1 MNLLNVFPVTVATF
15 SPMDMGI
22 IFLVLLIFFGAKKLP
37 EFARSMGQAV
47 REFSKA
53 KDDFE
58 REITRPPEPP
68 RPTTLEATSEPYH
81 SEESHSVEATATV
94 ETHPIKPEGTHPY
107 DSAHASPIVE
117 EPAPKA

>member
-1 MNLLNVFPVTVATF
+1 MTASALPLLATF

-22 IFLVLLIFFGAKKLP
+22 IFLVILIFFGAKKLP

-58 REITRPPEPP
+58 REITRPPEPERP
-68 RPTTLEATSEPYH
+68 RQIEAPQDATIAAQ
-81 SEESHSVEATATV
+81 ESHPAESPII
-94 ETHPIKPEGTHPY
+94 ETHPVEGTQPQ
-107 DSAHASPIVE
+107 
-117 EPAPKA
+117 EPAQKS